1 MVVSF
6 IGAGNLATNLAQA
19 LRDNGHSIMWVYSR
33 TIKAATMLAD
43 MVAAKPTDDLR
54 DITPGADIYIIAVKD
69 SVLPDIA
76 KQLSNNL
83 TGQLIVHT
91 AGSINIDVIPAD
103 RRGVIYPM
111 QTFSKFKRVEFTNI
125 HTFVEANNKKD
136 LKRIKD
142 IAASISKYVH
152 ETDSDKRKIL
162 HLAAV
167 FACNFANHCEAI
179 AEKILQDNGIDFD
192 VMKPLIKETFDK
204 ILTTS
209 PKLAQTGPAIR
220 NDKNVMQMHAEL
232 IRQIYGE
239 KNDDSRFEVIYK
251 TLSDSI
257 NAL

>member
-1 MVVSF
+1 ME
-6 IGAGNLATNLAQA
+6 
-19 LRDNGHSIMWVYSR
+19 
-33 TIKAATMLAD
+33 
-43 MVAAKPTDDLR
+43 
-54 DITPGADIYIIAVKD
+54 
-69 SVLPDIA
+69 
-76 KQLSNNL
+76 
-83 TGQLIVHT
+83 GQEHV
-91 AGSINIDVIPAD
+91 G
-103 RRGVIYPM
+103 
-111 QTFSKFKRVEFTNI
+111 FFKRL
-125 HTFVEANNKKD
+125 D
-136 LKRIKD
+136 
-142 IAASISKYVH
+142 
-152 ETDSDKRKIL
+152 DSDKRKIL

-239 KNDDSRFEVIYK
+239 NNDASRFEGIYK